1 MFMSSCFL
9 YFICPV
15 IFGYVSIRTSV
26 SPYPFMDTFYYNKEI
41 TNKFTPL
48 FATKRLK
55 ALSPLYKPSSSNQQL
70 YSEYLHDHNKT
81 MVVALGPAGSGK
93 TLFACIEAITLLQRG
108 SIKKIVITRPL
119 VPVEEEEIGFLPGNL
134 VNKMDPWT
142 RPVIDIFSEF
152 YSMSDI
158 SNMLRNGI
166 LEIAP
171 LAFMRGRTFH
181 ETFVIAD
188 EMQNCSPSQMLMLAT
203 RIGRRSKLVVTGDLA
218 QSDRDSCNG
227 LQDLTDKYYMYHKRL
242 DDFQTKEEMMDE
254 IAFVQMNMTDIKR
267 SRLVTHVLEL
277 YNHYNLI

>member
-1 MFMSSCFL
+1 MFFGSCFL
-9 YFICPV
+9 SLICPIV
-15 IFGYVSIRTSV
+15 FGFVSIRT
-26 SPYPFMDTFYYNKEI
+26 TFYYNKEMM
-41 TNKFTPL
+41 TKFTPL

-55 ALSPLYKPSSSNQQL
+55 ALSPLYKPSSANQQL
-70 YSEYLHDHNKT
+70 YAEYLHDHHKT

-152 YSMSDI
+152 YSMNDI

-166 LEIAP
+166 MEIAP

-188 EMQNCSPSQMLMLAT
+188 EMQNSSPSQMLMLAT
-203 RIGRRSKLVVTGDLA
+203 RIGRHSKLVVTGDLA
-218 QSDRDSCNG
+218 QSDRDLCNG
-227 LQDLTDKYYMYHKRL
+227 LQDLTDKYYMYKKRVDEFSL
-242 DDFQTKEEMMDE
+242 QNLKNMDE
-254 IAFVQMNMTDIKR
+254 IAFVQMNTTDIKR
-267 SRLVTHVLEL
+267 SRLVSHVLEL
-277 YNHYNLI
+277 YSNYNVI